1 MDFAGLLGLGQ
12 LDVDG
17 VSMLCVFEEA
27 EEVMEGVAVDPAG
40 GGGTRADGGDD
51 PAVGV
56 VGDGDSGPGVVVFA
70 FVRLG
75 ATLHCIAFLWI
86 KHSPTRNALSLTR

>member
-56 VGDGDSGPGVVVFA
+56 VGDGDSGPGGF
-70 FVRLG
+70 
-75 ATLHCIAFLWI
+75 
-86 KHSPTRNALSLTR
+86 